1 MESRTRSS
9 SNYRASFAVL
19 FGVAAVFALPAGI
32 ALAER
37 YANVKLVDASWA
49 IPVAFALGLVAIALA
64 NLARTRVQLTVGR
77 AGGEGRA
84 RAARILGTVG
94 ICLALTA
101 SISVGFYELLLRL
114 EK

>member
-1 MESRTRSS
+1 ML
-9 SNYRASFAVL
+9 V
-19 FGVAAVFALPAGI
+19 GVAAVVTVPAGI

-37 YANVKLVDASWA
+37 YANVRLVDASWA
-49 IPVAFALGLVAIALA
+49 IPVAFGLGLLAIALA
-64 NLARTRVQLTVGR
+64 NLARTRIHMTVGR
-77 AGGEGRA
+77 AGGESRA
-84 RAARILGTVG
+84 RVARILGTLG

>member
-1 MESRTRSS
+1 M
-9 SNYRASFAVL
+9 AVL
-19 FGVAAVFALPAGI
+19 LGIAAVLALPVGIVVAQRSAGI
-32 ALAER
+32 GLIDVA
-37 YANVKLVDASWA
+37 WG
-49 IPVAFALGLVAIALA
+49 IPVAASLGVLALA
-64 NLARTRVQLTVGR
+64 ASNLARTRIQLTVGR

-94 ICLALTA
+94 ICLAVTA